1 MDDEKKKKWM
11 GIRKIVFY
19 LRDLD
24 EFMTRTVYTDC
35 PCPSVMFLPSLV
47 SPPSAFSFQYGSSLL
62 TNIIIIIVDV
72 YAGKGWVGWKNDTR
86 NSSSPVEI
94 IFKFDSVREFNAVH
108 IHASNQFLKDVQ
120 VICPYNTLPNT
131 NSLCPSS

>member
-1 MDDEKKKKWM
+1 M

-19 LRDLD
+19 LEDLD

-35 PCPSVMFLPSLV
+35 PSGLLCFHPV
-47 SPPSAFSFQYGSSLL
+47 SSPFPSFQYGSVRI